1 MKKDYEKAISAYRK
15 ALDIDQDFADAYLG
29 MALVYQSTGQQEE
42 LLSSLK
48 KGCTLGKAEACESL
62 KKSMSTP

>member
-1 MKKDYEKAISAYRK
+1 
-15 ALDIDQDFADAYLG
+15 

-48 KGCTLGKAEACESL
+48 KCCSLGNAEACKALE
-62 KKSMSTP
+62 KFGEQ